1 MKKYVIDTSALV
13 AFFNDEPGAD
23 VVEGLLNDTSSGV
36 CAITMNKYNLLE
48 AYYGYFRANGEAFAE
63 RILRAVD
70 ESSVKVADVLT
81 DELLRKAG
89 RMKVQHRMSLA
100 DAMLVAQALVDNAIV
115 ITADHH
121 ELDDLDEKDVVKFLW
136 IR

>member
-1 MKKYVIDTSALV
+1 
-13 AFFNDEPGAD
+13 
-23 VVEGLLNDTSSGV
+23 
-36 CAITMNKYNLLE
+36 MNKYNLLE

-100 DAMLVAQALVDNAIV
+100 DAMLVAQALVNNAIV